1 MNLLDLAE
9 ADNSFLLEDASSGFG
24 RAIALSPPNL
34 SVAVAA
40 VLTLSVDGV
49 DDTALPSATKW
60 VIDGKVYTQGGA
72 AVIAS
77 GAAIVSVTADV
88 AGAAGNQDDGESATP
103 QSPIAGVTAA
113 EVAGT
118 TTIGVDKLPDTVYNL
133 VGQYMRVGV
142 DIDPETG
149 QLVQGNKSAV
159 TIRLSSIEGG
169 ALPAEGW
176 TVTAT
181 DSTGASVHGKASV
194 VMLDRTAGRATIIFK
209 R

>member
-40 VLTLSVDGV
+40 VLTLSVEG
-49 DDTALPSATKW
+49 DDETEIPAGSTW
-60 VIDGKVYTQGGA
+60 IIGDQEYTQGA
-72 AVIAS
+72 AAEIAGGVAS
-77 GAAIVSVTADV
+77 VTVTADI
-88 AGAAGNQDDGESATP
+88 AGVAGNQDDAEPAELET
-103 QSPIAGVTAA
+103 PIAGIDSA
-113 EVAGT
+113 EVSST
-118 TTIGVDKLPDTVYNL
+118 VTEGVDKAPDVVYNL
-133 VGQYMRVGV
+133 TGQYHRVGV

-159 TIRLSSIEGG
+159 TVRLSSIEGG
-169 ALPAEGW
+169 ALPVEGW
-176 TVTAT
+176 TVETT
-181 DSTGASVHGKASV
+181 DITGATVRGKASV